1 MKPVYIVAYSRT
13 PIGSFG
19 GSLATLTATELG
31 RQSVTAALNK
41 SGIEAGSIEE
51 IIYGNVCQANVGQ
64 APARQVALGAGLRD
78 ETITST
84 INKVCASG
92 MKAIALGS
100 QAIELDQNGL
110 IIAGGMESMSNIPFY
125 LPALRWGNKYGN
137 TSAIDGLSRDGL
149 TDVYTQQAMGV
160 FADAT
165 AKEFNISREAQDE
178 YAINSYK
185 RAEIATLNGKF
196 KNEIDAVSIPQRK
209 GDPIL
214 MVEDEEFRKVQFDK
228 IPGLRPAFTKDGTV
242 TAANASTINDGAA
255 TVILASEEIVKKHQ
269 LTPIA
274 RIVSYADAEQ
284 APEWFTTAPTEAAP
298 KALRRAGLSVS
309 EIDYFEVNEAFS
321 VVAMAF
327 IQKMNID
334 AARTNIYGGA
344 VALGHPLGCSG
355 ARIVCT
361 LISALHNEGGRYGLA
376 AICNGGGGASAMVIE
391 RL

>member
-1 MKPVYIVAYSRT
+1 MKPVYIVSRSRT

-19 GSLATLTATELG
+19 GSLTSLSATELG
-31 RQSVTAALNK
+31 IQSVTAALTK
-41 SGIEAGSIEE
+41 AGIDSTWIDEL
-51 IIYGNVCQANVGQ
+51 IYGNVCQANVGQ
-64 APARQVALGAGLRD
+64 APARQVALGAGLRP
-78 ETITST
+78 EVVTST

-100 QAIELDQNGL
+100 QSIELGQSEFVV
-110 IIAGGMESMSNIPFY
+110 AGGMESMSNIPFY
-125 LPALRWGNKYGN
+125 LPNLRWGNKYGN
-137 TSAIDGLSRDGL
+137 TSAIDGLAQDGL

-165 AKEFNISREAQDE
+165 AKEFGISREAQDE

-185 RAEIATLNGKF
+185 KAEIATLSGKF
-196 KNEIDAVSIPQRK
+196 KNEIDAVGIPQRK
-209 GDPIL
+209 GDPVL
-214 MVEDEEFRKVQFDK
+214 MTEDEEFRKVNFDK
-228 IPGLRPAFTKDGTV
+228 ISSLRPAFTKDGTV

-255 TVILASEEIVKKHQ
+255 TFVLASEETVKKYN
-269 LTPIA
+269 LSPIA
-274 RIVSYADAEQ
+274 RIVAYADAEQ

-298 KALRRAGLSVS
+298 KALRRAGLSIS
-309 EIDYFEVNEAFS
+309 DIDYFEVNEAFA

-327 IQKMNID
+327 IQKMGIE
-334 AARTNIYGGA
+334 ASRTNIYGGA

-361 LISALHNEGGRYGLA
+361 LLSALQNEGGRYGLA

-391 RL
+391 KL